1 MRKRLLF
8 FGLVLLL
15 AIPLALLLQG
25 WTREV
30 LVVELW
36 RVVWVMRILLLSV
49 PQTLLW
55 ILLLIAV
62 LLIAVRSLVL
72 RPEPRDATAQEEAER
87 PGQVRILAKSIER
100 TAEGEYFRW
109 SLAQHV
115 GELILDVLAYG
126 ERTTSERMKQ
136 RLRTGHLTLPPELE
150 TYLLLLSSSGL
161 RPAFSRPVSLFS
173 RLKRLL
179 QASRQP
185 SGLDPALERV
195 IQFLEDQLE
204 VHHDHRA

>member
-1 MRKRLLF
+1 MR
-8 FGLVLLL
+8 VLLS
-15 AIPLALLLQG
+15 
-25 WTREV
+25 
-30 LVVELW
+30 
-36 RVVWVMRILLLSV
+36 SV
-49 PQTLLW
+49 PQKLLW

-87 PGQVRILAKSIER
+87 PGQVRVLAKWIER
-100 TAEGEYFRW
+100 TAQGEYFRW
-109 SLAQHV
+109 SLAQRV

-136 RLRTGHLTLPPELE
+136 RLRTGRLPLPPELQ
-150 TYLLLLSSSGL
+150 TYLLPLSSTEF
-161 RPAFSRPVSLFS
+161 RPAFSRPVSLLS
-173 RLKRLL
+173 RLKRRLRS
-179 QASRQP
+179 SRQP
-185 SGLDPALERV
+185 SGLDPALERA